1 VSKYIKRLIREGEH
15 QRQDFKYEISDSKK
29 IARTLAAFSN
39 AEGGR
44 LLIGVKDNGS
54 VTGVTTDEE
63 YYMIEAAAKMYCK
76 PEVPFTAKSHHVEG
90 KIVFEVKVVKSLSI
104 PHLAP
109 DPEGKWL
116 AYVRVG
122 DQNLVANNILL
133 TVWEKQKNK
142 EPVFISYSRSERI
155 LLDYLDKNEKITL
168 PQFAKLATIPIR
180 EAESTLVDFII
191 LGIIDIELTK
201 TTAKYRLNKNS
212 TAFAEYFGE

>member
-1 VSKYIKRLIREGEH
+1 VSRYIKRLIQEGEH
-15 QRQDFKYEISDSKK
+15 QKQDFKYEISDSKK
-29 IARTLAAFSN
+29 IARTLVAFSN

-63 YYMIEAAAKMYCK
+63 YYMIEAAAKIYCN
-76 PEVPFTAKSHHVEG
+76 PEVPFTTKSHRVEG
-90 KIVFEVKVVKSLSI
+90 KIVFEVKVVKGQLI

-109 DPEGKWL
+109 DPEGNWL

-122 DQNLVANNILL
+122 DQNLVANEILR

-142 EPVFISYSRSERI
+142 EAVFISYSKSERI
-155 LLDYLDKNEKITL
+155 LLDYLDKNDKITL
-168 PQFAKLATIPIR
+168 SRFAKLASIPEK
-180 EAESTLVDFII
+180 EAEHTLVDFII

-201 TTAKYRLNKNS
+201 TVARYRLNKNS
-212 TAFAEYFGE
+212 EAFAEYFEE